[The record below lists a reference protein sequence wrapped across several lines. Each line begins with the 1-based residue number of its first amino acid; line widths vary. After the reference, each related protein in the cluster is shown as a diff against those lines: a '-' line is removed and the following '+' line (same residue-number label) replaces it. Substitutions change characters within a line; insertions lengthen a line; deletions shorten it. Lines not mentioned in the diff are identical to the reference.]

1 MVDVLLMTPR
11 ELSAGLP
18 SLNNQ
23 NVLVTDEEY
32 ARLGPVM
39 RGFYQKVRENLG
51 LACISAQL
59 RADGHSVLALN
70 LHGRLPSDE
79 AIMELVRREQPRM
92 VGISVM
98 YDLHIPDAVRLIR
111 CVRRACPASFVAIGG
126 AFCTYNAKMLVES
139 LPDADCVSFGE
150 GERTVSELVATLA
163 AGADWR
169 KVPGLWYRGAD
180 GLGRSSGMPR
190 LPDLTTLPWPARD
203 VLSRYREAGVPTPVA
218 STYTSR
224 GCHAKCTFCY
234 APRAPGAQQEGRWR
248 VRPPED
254 VVDEIEWLQRD
265 FGTRFVWF
273 NDDNFGGAFADGK
286 AHALAFA
293 EEVLRR
299 KLRFSFHAEFRV
311 DSGLLDHD
319 SLDLLHRAGMASAL
333 LGMESGSPSVLKRFK
348 KGTTVPYNFAAAEL
362 FKKRGL
368 GLDPGWIMIEP
379 GSTLDNLWEN
389 LHFIVATGVHRSDDP
404 FFLINRAI
412 ALRGTEMYDRV
423 ELPLIPLAKHFGGE
437 HLLGGDSK
445 NLGGDSEES
454 AARVLGAARR
464 NYRVADPR
472 IEALWEAWSR
482 IGGAIGDFKENRLPF
497 LGQAMADAA
506 RASDPSARAEYRAR
520 LTQMRR
526 WRIGLPELF
535 VAFLNLSLVLAD
547 QDPPDLPEQLDCQLR
562 ALVDAYDRKHLG
574 EPFDRFA
581 RTVEDTAE
589 VAVPAAAGVLVT
601 R

>member
-1 MVDVLLMTPR
+1 
-11 ELSAGLP
+11 
-18 SLNNQ
+18 
-23 NVLVTDEEY
+23 
-32 ARLGPVM
+32 
-39 RGFYQKVRENLG
+39 
-51 LACISAQL
+51 
-59 RADGHSVLALN
+59 
-70 LHGRLPSDE
+70 
-79 AIMELVRREQPRM
+79 M
-92 VGISVM
+92 VGVSVM

-111 CVRRACPASFVAIGG
+111 CVRRACPSSFVALGG

-139 LPDADCVSFGE
+139 LPDVDCVAFGE
-150 GERTVSELVATLA
+150 GERTVSELVNRLA

-169 KVPGLWYRGAD
+169 TVPGLWYRGAD
-180 GLGRSSGMPR
+180 GLPRGTGMPH

-203 VLSRYREAGVPTPVA
+203 VLRRYREAGVPTPVA

-234 APRAPGAQQEGRWR
+234 APRMPGAQQDGPWR

-254 VVDEIEWLQRD
+254 VVDEIERLQRD

-299 KLRFSFHAEFRV
+299 GLRFSFHAEFRV

-319 SLDLLHRAGMASAL
+319 SLDLLRRAGMASAL
-333 LGMESGSPSVLKRFK
+333 LGMESGSPGVLKRFK

-362 FKKRGL
+362 FKERGL

-379 GSTLDNLWEN
+379 GSTLDELWEN

-423 ELPLIPLAKHFGGE
+423 EQPLSPVAE
-437 HLLGGDSK
+437 HLGGD
-445 NLGGDSEES
+445 DEEPV
-454 AARVLGAARR
+454 ARVLGAARR
-464 NYRVADPR
+464 DYRVADPR
-472 IEALWEAWSR
+472 VEALWEVWSR

-506 RASDPSARAEYRAR
+506 RASDPRARAEHRAR
-520 LTQMRR
+520 LTRLRR

-535 VAFLNLSLVLAD
+535 VAFVNLSLVLAD
-547 QDPPDLPEQLDCQLR
+547 QNPPDLPEQLDRQLR
-562 ALVDAYDRKHLG
+562 ALVDAYDREHLG
-574 EPFDRFA
+574 EPFERFA
-581 RTVEDTAE
+581 RTVEDTVE
-589 VAVPAAAGVLVT
+589 VAVPAAAGA
-601 R
+601 RAAR